1 MMREKML
8 IMIFVIHTEVVCVK
22 NPYATQLKEQSKKLM
37 SMYIERSF
45 ADFVL

>member
-1 MMREKML
+1 ML
-8 IMIFVIHTEVVCVK
+8 IMMFVTHTDVVLVNK
-22 NPYATQLKEQSKKLM
+22 PYATQLKEQSKKLM